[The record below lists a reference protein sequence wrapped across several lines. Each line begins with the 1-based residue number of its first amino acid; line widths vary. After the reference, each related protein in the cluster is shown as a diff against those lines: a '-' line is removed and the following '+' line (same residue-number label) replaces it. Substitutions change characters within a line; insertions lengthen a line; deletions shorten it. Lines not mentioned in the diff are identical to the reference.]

1 MANMKDKPHHLLAIA
16 RDTIAQE
23 IVALQDTLLHLD
35 DTIVSVTE
43 LIIRSEGRLVVTGIG
58 KSAIIAQ
65 KIVATMNS
73 TGTPALYMH
82 AADAIHGDL
91 GMIVP
96 EDVVLLLS
104 KSGET
109 PEIRVLVPL
118 LRRMGNRMIAMTAS
132 PSSYLASHSDYHLY
146 TKVEQE
152 ADPNNLAPTA
162 STTSQIALGDALA
175 MCLLASRG
183 FTADR
188 FAELHPGG
196 SLGKKLYLRV
206 SDILHSDQAPAV
218 PLDASLSEIILA
230 MTTGRVGACAVLDG
244 KVIKGI
250 ITDGDLRRMLNK
262 STDLSATT
270 ARDIMT
276 AGGYSVKDTDLAVD
290 ALHILETHSI
300 NQVIVTGEDSHLRG
314 ILHLH
319 ELIKEGLV

>member
-1 MANMKDKPHHLLAIA
+1 MKDKKTDLLAIA
-16 RDTIAQE
+16 QETIAQE
-23 IVALQDTLLHLD
+23 IVALQDTLDHLD
-35 DTIVSVTE
+35 ETIVSVTR

-91 GMIVP
+91 GMIGAA
-96 EDVVLLLS
+96 DVVLLLS

-118 LRRMGNRMIAMTAS
+118 LRRMGNSLIAMTAQ
-132 PSSYLASHSDYHLY
+132 PTSYLASNCDHHLY

-152 ADPNNLAPTA
+152 ADPHNLAPTS

-175 MCLLASRG
+175 MCLLAARG
-183 FTADR
+183 FTPDR

-206 SDILHSDQAPAV
+206 SDVLPQQASPTVA
-218 PLDASLSEIILA
+218 PDARLAEIILA
-230 MTTGRVGACAVLDG
+230 MTTGRVGACVVMDG
-244 KVIKGI
+244 DHIQGI
-250 ITDGDLRRMLNK
+250 ITDGDLRRMLNRDADQ
-262 STDLSATT
+262 STTIAK
-270 ARDIMT
+270 DIMT
-276 AGGYSVKDTDLAVD
+276 AGGYRISSSHLAVE
-290 ALHILETHSI
+290 ALQMLEKHSI
-300 NQVIVTGEDSHLRG
+300 NQVIVTSDDEGLLG

-319 ELIKEGLV
+319 ELIKEGLL